1 MLLYYQSDD
10 TKYEYD
16 RIKRMYEKEVAEAKR
31 RGLTV
36 QEDGLPDASRVDCDL
51 NYHLELV
58 DLLGMCAKGRNEFT
72 EKYVRAYFSEEDVM
86 RVLGDTERV
95 PTLIKSPFVRVL
107 HGVYFSAV
115 TDDADADDATTT
127 TSTAGGV
134 EVMKRY
140 WSEFVRLF
148 ASFEADISRFRLWI
162 KRDQSEKEKA
172 EKEAAVAKG
181 EAVEGDD
188 DAAADDDAPDADE
201 EAALRAFGEMTEEN
215 EDAVWDLLENYIF
228 YVVTPFLTDFY
239 SSSDARGNYT
249 FPLEGSFAGD
259 VGGNLSSS
267 ESRGDALIV
276 ASRSIAKTLRK
287 MVKLEYVTGCSIG
300 SRPKPRS
307 SHPISPSAGT

>member
-1 MLLYYQSDD
+1 
-10 TKYEYD
+10 
-16 RIKRMYEKEVAEAKR
+16 
-31 RGLTV
+31 
-36 QEDGLPDASRVDCDL
+36 
-51 NYHLELV
+51 
-58 DLLGMCAKGRNEFT
+58 
-72 EKYVRAYFSEEDVM
+72 M

-95 PTLIKSPFVRVL
+95 PTLIKSPFVHVL
-107 HGVYFSAV
+107 RGVYFSAV
-115 TDDADADDATTT
+115 TDDADADDDDDDEH
-127 TSTAGGV
+127 GGRGRGDEAV
-134 EVMKRY
+134 LVG
-140 WSEFVRLF
+140 FVRLF

-181 EAVEGDD
+181 EAVEG
-188 DAAADDDAPDADE
+188 E
-201 EAALRAFGEMTEEN
+201 ETRRPTTTRPTPTRRPSARLEMTEEN

-287 MVKLEYVTGCSIG
+287 MVKLE
-300 SRPKPRS
+300 
-307 SHPISPSAGT
+307 

>member
-72 EKYVRAYFSEEDVM
+72 EKYVRAVFSEEDVM

-115 TDDADADDATTT
+115 TDDAD
-127 TSTAGGV
+127 
-134 EVMKRY
+134 
-140 WSEFVRLF
+140 
-148 ASFEADISRFRLWI
+148 
-162 KRDQSEKEKA
+162 EKMTPCINRT
-172 EKEAAVAKG
+172 KG
-181 EAVEGDD
+181 ERMSVLIFSLLRMVITSSSSKS
-188 DAAADDDAPDADE
+188 AAAYFSVNS
-201 EAALRAFGEMTEEN
+201 LR
-215 EDAVWDLLENYIF
+215 
-228 YVVTPFLTDFY
+228 
-239 SSSDARGNYT
+239 
-249 FPLEGSFAGD
+249 PLAHMP
-259 VGGNLSSS
+259 
-267 ESRGDALIV
+267 
-276 ASRSIAKTLRK
+276 SRST
-287 MVKLEYVTGCSIG
+287 S
-300 SRPKPRS
+300 SRW
-307 SHPISPSAGT
+307 